1 MYICYNDGY
10 CICYNDGYCI
20 CYNDGY
26 RICYNDGYCFC
37 YNDGYC
43 ICYNDGY
50 CICYNDG
57 ELYSEIHFDSKWC
70 VLLGIFPKFLLQ
82 LERKEHLLKNCNDVH
97 LYNFKCLWWNV
108 TCLMNERLFFEVD
121 LTILKPFCL
130 FLLWNPQS
138 DCLSFICILHSSK
151 FSLSTFHTICHYGCN
166 TMKYITTIW
175 QLLSLWHHC
184 ILCTYKCVN
193 LSTNVTGPTNINYVS
208 TNYATL

>member
-1 MYICYNDGY
+1 MIISQVLKSPKLLPSFIHQYLL
-10 CICYNDGYCI
+10 
-20 CYNDGY
+20 
-26 RICYNDGYCFC
+26 
-37 YNDGYC
+37 C

-97 LYNFKCLWWNV
+97 MMYNFKCLWWNV
-108 TCLMNERLFFEVD
+108 TCLMNERLFYEVYP
-121 LTILKPFCL
+121 TILKPFCL

-151 FSLSTFHTICHYGCN
+151 FSLSTFVLYGIIVVTQKIHHYYIMTIII
-166 TMKYITTIW
+166 TMT
-175 QLLSLWHHC
+175 SL
-184 ILCTYKCVN
+184 
-193 LSTNVTGPTNINYVS
+193 
-208 TNYATL
+208 